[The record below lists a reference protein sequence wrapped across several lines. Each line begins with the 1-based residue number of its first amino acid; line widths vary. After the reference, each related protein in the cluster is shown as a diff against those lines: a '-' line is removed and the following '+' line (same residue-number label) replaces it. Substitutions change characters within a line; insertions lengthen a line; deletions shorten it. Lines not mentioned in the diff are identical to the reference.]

1 LASTTGPINWASE
14 FTIDFFQLELC
25 TEETM
30 SSLKSIDEHFEK
42 AFKLAYFI
50 NGSKGKAIR
59 IVTEAMNKLEV
70 AATAQFKRL
79 YYTPARRDHS
89 QTAKAE
95 SHRTKVSLSELHLL
109 QRLIYI
115 ESESYERER
124 EQLLD
129 QDAPDENEML
139 IHFIKHL
146 VKMTIKRNSFYV
158 TLGISR
164 LLHNYSTAETME
176 IYNVA
181 VQDPERVKD
190 DYYYRSRKGR
200 LIQEMKERFG
210 ALINVSRGP
219 RGEERF
225 QTHDSP
231 EEFVELVCECLDQF
245 SPWNTSCPVP
255 VAFNPIENEI
265 RPLAFSGHH
274 DEDKVEINRIHAILH
289 PDCYGRIT
297 RALRLELPARRL
309 DIPYFFLPGGKNDMK
324 RPGKQQR
331 RRPRPLSID
340 ELAAIKGTLAKES
353 ARRKTTHAGLLSIIV
368 DGSERARLD
377 LKHANSVNLNL
388 EDGDELIEVRALKEG
403 RETLLA
409 SHLLGASEIVDA
421 GASRSSEITL
431 EGGQKLSFII
441 APVISGPADAMH
453 AGLTIS
459 YEETRWLPAASL
471 YLQRIWLRLA
481 NTFSWNDGHARA
493 RLKPA
498 LAGLLL
504 MLGAVALV
512 LFIAGNFR
520 QTPPAPA
527 ELAQAGPQES
537 INPANPAQPAP
548 LPPSTPANVNA
559 FAQDRS
565 RTLDAANTRGAA
577 GAKALSGTG
586 EKPPLVRV
594 ERRTRGAQ
602 GPGSSRELRQ
612 TPTSTHA
619 DSQASMGN
627 PLPGK
632 ATSLDRAGQ
641 MENDATR
648 ALSPASAVTALAG
661 VKKIY
666 LDISGDRRLVQQ
678 LSRLISQNLQ
688 VGQRVRTT
696 ENKDEADAALKL
708 NIREMDARRTARSD
722 ERKQSAGAR
731 AGANGDDESET
742 ISTVVTVRLVNE
754 DGAVIWPVNRG
765 KPKGVYEGKLSKVT
779 QRIAGDLLEDI
790 RKSDNRK

>member
-1 LASTTGPINWASE
+1 
-14 FTIDFFQLELC
+14 
-25 TEETM
+25 M

-50 NGSKGKAIR
+50 NGSKQKAIS
-59 IVTEAMNKLEV
+59 IVIGAMNKLEV

-79 YYTPARRDHS
+79 YYTPARRNASDM
-89 QTAKAE
+89 AKVE

-115 ESESYERER
+115 ESEPYERAR

-129 QDAPDENEML
+129 QDAPDEGEML

-210 ALINVSRGP
+210 ALINVSRGS

-231 EEFVELVCECLDQF
+231 EEFVELVFECLDQF

-255 VAFNPIENEI
+255 VEFDPIENEI
-265 RPLAFSGHH
+265 RPLAFNGNG

-289 PDCYGRIT
+289 PDCYGRVT
-297 RALRLELPARRL
+297 KALRLELPARRL

-324 RPGKQQR
+324 RNGKHHR
-331 RRPRPLSID
+331 RRPQPLSID
-340 ELAAIKGTLAKES
+340 ELAAIRGTLAKQS
-353 ARRKTTHAGLLSIIV
+353 AHRKTTHAGLLSIIV

-377 LKHANSVNLNL
+377 LKHASSINLSI
-388 EDGDELIEVRALKEG
+388 EDGDDLVEVRALKEG
-403 RETLLA
+403 QETLLA
-409 SHLLGASEIVDA
+409 SHLLGASDIVDA
-421 GASRSSEITL
+421 GAPLTSEIIL
-431 EGGQKLSFII
+431 EGGQKLSF
-441 APVISGPADAMH
+441 VIKPEIPGPADAAH
-453 AGLTIS
+453 AGMTIS

-471 YLQRIWLRLA
+471 YLQRMWLRLSDA
-481 NTFSWNDGHARA
+481 FSLPGRRA
-493 RLKPA
+493 HSSLKHA

-504 MLGAVALV
+504 MFCAGALV
-512 LFIAGNFR
+512 LFIARGFR
-520 QTPPAPA
+520 QTKTAPV
-527 ELAQAGPQES
+527 ELAQAGPQETT
-537 INPANPAQPAP
+537 NAAQEPV
-548 LPPSTPANVNA
+548 PPSTPANVNA
-559 FAQDRS
+559 SVQDRS
-565 RTLDAANTRGAA
+565 KTQDASNIPGPAVS
-577 GAKALSGTG
+577 KALSGPG
-586 EKPPLVRV
+586 EKSQLTTV
-594 ERRTRGAQ
+594 ERKTKAAQLPGGSRGLTQPSNSA
-602 GPGSSRELRQ
+602 
-612 TPTSTHA
+612 PT
-619 DSQASMGN
+619 DSQARIGN
-627 PLPGK
+627 PRPGDT
-632 ATSLDRAGQ
+632 TSLGSGVRIED
-641 MENDATR
+641 DAPR

-666 LDISGDRRLVQQ
+666 LDISGDPRLVQQ

-688 VGQRVRTT
+688 VGQRVSTT

-708 NIREMDARRTARSD
+708 NIRELPARKTARGD
-722 ERKQSAGAR
+722 ERKQPAGVGT
-731 AGANGDDESET
+731 GANANDDIAT
-742 ISTVVTVRLVNE
+742 LSTVVTVRLVNE
-754 DGAVIWPVNRG
+754 DGAVIWPVKNR
-765 KPKGVYEGKLSKVT
+765 KPKGVYDGTLPDVT
-779 QRIAGDLLEDI
+779 QRIAGDLLEDM
-790 RKSDNRK
+790 RKARMK

>member
-1 LASTTGPINWASE
+1 
-14 FTIDFFQLELC
+14 
-25 TEETM
+25 M

-42 AFKLAYFI
+42 AFRLAYFI
-50 NGSKGKAIR
+50 NGSKQKAIS
-59 IVTEAMNKLEV
+59 IVIGAMNKLEV

-79 YYTPARRDHS
+79 YYTPARRNASD
-89 QTAKAE
+89 TAKAE

-115 ESESYERER
+115 ESEPYERER

-129 QDAPDENEML
+129 QDAPDEHEML

-210 ALINVSRGP
+210 ALINVSRGQ

-231 EEFVELVCECLDQF
+231 EEFVELVFECLDQF

-255 VAFNPIENEI
+255 VEFDPIENEI
-265 RPLAFSGHH
+265 RSLAFSSNH

-289 PDCYGRIT
+289 PDCYGRVT
-297 RALRLELPARRL
+297 KALRLELPARRL

-324 RPGKQQR
+324 RNGKQHR
-331 RRPRPLSID
+331 RHIQPLNID
-340 ELAAIKGTLAKES
+340 ELAAIKGTLDKQS

-368 DGSERARLD
+368 DGNERARLD
-377 LKHANSVNLNL
+377 IKRANSINLKI

-421 GASRSSEITL
+421 GATLTSEIIL
-431 EGGQKLSFII
+431 EGGQKLSF
-441 APVISGPADAMH
+441 VISPLIPGPADAIH

-459 YEETRWLPAASL
+459 YEETSWLPAAIL
-471 YLQRIWLRLA
+471 YTRRMWLRLSDA
-481 NTFSWNDGHARA
+481 FNLKDGRA
-493 RLKPA
+493 RLPLKPV

-504 MLGAVALV
+504 MLCAGALV
-512 LFIAGNFR
+512 LFIARGFR
-520 QTPPAPA
+520 QAKPAPV
-527 ELAQAGPQES
+527 ELAQARPQES
-537 INPANPAQPAP
+537 TNASQAP

-559 FAQDRS
+559 SVQDQGKPQDIS
-565 RTLDAANTRGAA
+565 NTRGTTAS
-577 GAKALSGTG
+577 KVLSGPVI
-586 EKPPLVRV
+586 KSAPARV
-594 ERRTRGAQ
+594 ERGTRALQ
-602 GPGSSRELRQ
+602 LPGSSRELRQ
-612 TPTSTHA
+612 RSTSTST
-619 DSQASMGN
+619 DSRASTGN
-627 PLPGK
+627 PVPGDGMPLG
-632 ATSLDRAGQ
+632 TGLRS
-641 MENDATR
+641 ENDATR

-666 LDISGDRRLVQQ
+666 LDISGDTRLVQQ
-678 LSRLISQNLQ
+678 LSRLISQNLR
-688 VGQRVRTT
+688 VGQRLSTT

-708 NIREMDARRTARSD
+708 NIREMPARKTAGGD
-722 ERKQSAGAR
+722 ERKQSAGAG
-731 AGANGDDESET
+731 AGTNGGVEIET
-742 ISTVVTVRLVNE
+742 LSTIVTVRLVNE
-754 DGAVIWPVNRG
+754 DGAVIWPIKNR
-765 KPKGVYEGKLSKVT
+765 KPKGVYDGTLPNVT
-779 QRIAGDLLEDI
+779 RRIAGDLLEDI
-790 RKSDNRK
+790 RKARMK

>member
-1 LASTTGPINWASE
+1 
-14 FTIDFFQLELC
+14 
-25 TEETM
+25 M

-50 NGSKGKAIR
+50 NGSKQKAIK
-59 IVTEAMNKLEV
+59 IVIGAMNKLEV

-79 YYTPARRDHS
+79 YYTPARRNHS
-89 QTAKAE
+89 PHAAKAE

-115 ESESYERER
+115 ESEPYERER
-124 EQLLD
+124 EQLQD
-129 QDAPDENEML
+129 QDAPDEDLML

-210 ALINVSRGP
+210 ALINVSRGQ

-231 EEFVELVCECLDQF
+231 EEFVELVFECLDQF
-245 SPWNTSCPVP
+245 SPWNTQCPVP
-255 VAFNPIENEI
+255 VEFDPIGDEI
-265 RPLAFSGHH
+265 PPLAFSGNH

-289 PDCYGRIT
+289 PDCYGRVT

-324 RPGKQQR
+324 RNGKQHR
-331 RRPRPLSID
+331 RQTQPLSID
-340 ELAAIKGTLAKES
+340 ELAAIKGTLAKQS

-377 LKHANSVNLNL
+377 LKHANTINLKI
-388 EDGDELIEVRALKEG
+388 EDGDELIEVRALEEG

-421 GASRSSEITL
+421 GAPLTSEIIL

-441 APVISGPADAMH
+441 KPLISGPADAVH
-453 AGLTIS
+453 AGMTIS

-471 YLQRIWLRLA
+471 YSRRMWLRLSD
-481 NTFSWNDGHARA
+481 TFGLKEGRA
-493 RLKPA
+493 RSSFKPA

-504 MLGAVALV
+504 IFCAGALV
-512 LFIAGNFR
+512 LFIARGFR
-520 QTPPAPA
+520 QAKPAPV
-527 ELAQAGPQES
+527 ELAQVKPQET
-537 INPANPAQPAP
+537 ANAAQAP
-548 LPPSTPANVNA
+548 VPTSTPANVSA
-559 FAQDRS
+559 PVQDQR
-565 RTLDAANTRGAA
+565 RPQDASDARGAA
-577 GAKALSGTG
+577 TSKALSGPG
-586 EKPPLVRV
+586 EKSPPIGV
-594 ERRTRGAQ
+594 ERRIKAAREA
-602 GPGSSRELRQ
+602 GSSSELRQ
-612 TPTSTHA
+612 PSTASPTN
-619 DSQASMGN
+619 SQASTGN
-627 PLPGK
+627 PTPGD
-632 ATSLDRAGQ
+632 AASVNRTEQ
-641 MENDATR
+641 TENDATR
-648 ALSPASAVTALAG
+648 ALSPASAATALAG

-666 LDISGDRRLVQQ
+666 LDISGDQRLVQQ
-678 LSRLISQNLQ
+678 VSRLISENLQ
-688 VGQRVRTT
+688 VGQRVYTT
-696 ENKDEADAALKL
+696 DNKDEADAALKL
-708 NIREMDARRTARSD
+708 NIREMPARKTARSD
-722 ERKQSAGAR
+722 ERKQPAGVGT
-731 AGANGDDESET
+731 GANGNDENET
-742 ISTVVTVRLVNE
+742 LSTIVTVRLVNE
-754 DGAVIWPVNRG
+754 DGAVIWPLKNR
-765 KPKGVYEGKLSKVT
+765 KPKGVYDGMLPNVT
-779 QRIAGDLLEDI
+779 KRIAVDLLEDI
-790 RKSDNRK
+790 RKARMK